1 MFLLLR
7 KPSETEQSLWAGL
20 TPSNELTVVGSD
32 DGETFWRLTGHK
44 EGADPYDS
52 SVR

>member
-1 MFLLLR
+1 MR
-7 KPSETEQSLWAGL
+7 KLQTFGDLSGVFVAGR

-44 EGADPYDS
+44 EGANPFDS